1 MVQTFHKIN
10 GENKNR
16 QMNQKLQQLLEIKLE
31 KVCIHKELNE
41 NQEKWEPKLPKVV
54 NFFLKDKL

>member
-1 MVQTFHKIN
+1 
-10 GENKNR
+10 
-16 QMNQKLQQLLEIKLE
+16 MNQKLQQLLEIKLE

-54 NFFLKDKL
+54 NFFLKDKS